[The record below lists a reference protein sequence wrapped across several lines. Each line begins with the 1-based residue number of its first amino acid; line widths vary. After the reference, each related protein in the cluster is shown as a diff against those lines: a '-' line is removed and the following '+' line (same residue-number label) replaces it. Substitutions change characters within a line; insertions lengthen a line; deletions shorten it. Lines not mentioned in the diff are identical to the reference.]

1 LEIWRDEM
9 DRFGMFEVIQCT
21 QDLISSVNDNLQNIY
36 DNPAYGEEWKCEGR
50 DEFGQEHCSLGDS
63 CHMMLLPLDPLYR
76 RQFLTEA
83 MPPLK
88 LEDVVQV
95 PYVFAPSELKTVREH
110 VENRHRQVFTQRKM
124 QRSGGQYTENQRRL
138 READTPQMFH
148 DLTPK
153 PNFRVPSVS

>member
-1 LEIWRDEM
+1 
-9 DRFGMFEVIQCT
+9 
-21 QDLISSVNDNLQNIY
+21 
-36 DNPAYGEEWKCEGR
+36 
-50 DEFGQEHCSLGDS
+50 
-63 CHMMLLPLDPLYR
+63 MLLPLDPLYR

-110 VENRHRQVFTQRKM
+110 VENRRRQVFTQRKM